1 MPRAFAREGAAA
13 PLTNGLLENASAAV
27 DTLWKQRGY
36 HPTKPEVTKARLGY
50 ALDTYEAGAYLVT
63 GAMHKPLISPFEAK
77 YVGKRIKNIIG
88 KSGSIGKELVKLWK
102 RGKVTAPQVTEL
114 LQAKA
119 SLNFEPPPRDAPTPA
134 PAPAP
139 APIPPQPTLPPP
151 TPPPLSAPTP
161 PPLPPPSAPLQ
172 LGPPAPCVDYLNTPA
187 DQPSAPLWS
196 TARHASIPGYRGR
209 PGGDNEER
217 YWNPAM
223 PPCVPSDHRPAQH
236 LFNSRDAAEAARSRL
251 AWLLSGGA
259 IRTTVR

>member
-1 MPRAFAREGAAA
+1 MLPEGHGGPRAFAREGAAA

-88 KSGSIGKELVKLWK
+88 KSGSIGKELVKLRK

-134 PAPAP
+134 PAPVP

-172 LGPPAPCVDYLNTPA
+172 LGPPATRVDYLK
-187 DQPSAPLWS
+187 PLP
-196 TARHASIPGYRGR
+196 T
-209 PGGDNEER
+209 
-217 YWNPAM
+217 NPAPRCGPQLAM
-223 PPCVPSDHRPAQH
+223 GSSLASAAGLAATTRSATGTRLCRPY
-236 LFNSRDAAEAARSRL
+236 RSFHHHSNL
-251 AWLLSGGA
+251 CANPTFP
-259 IRTTVR
+259 IPY

>member
-1 MPRAFAREGAAA
+1 MDWLVRKLDHMLPEGHGGPRAFAREGAAA

-88 KSGSIGKELVKLWK
+88 KGGSIGKELVKLRK
-102 RGKVTAPQVTEL
+102 RGKVTAPQVTEV

-151 TPPPLSAPTP
+151 TPPPPSAPTP
-161 PPLPPPSAPLQ
+161 PPLPPPIRTAAT
-172 LGPPAPCVDYLNTPA
+172 GPSRFARRLSQRPCRPTQRPAVVHNSPREHPWLPRQA
-187 DQPSAPLWS
+187 WRRQRGALLE
-196 TARHASIPGYRGR
+196 PGY
-209 PGGDNEER
+209 
-217 YWNPAM
+217 
-223 PPCVPSDHRPAQH
+223 
-236 LFNSRDAAEAARSRL
+236 AALRAL
-251 AWLLSGGA
+251 
-259 IRTTVR
+259 